1 MKIHYGINYKYNNN
15 MGFVFKQEPTEQER
29 FVMRLQEENKAQA
42 DEIAKLNEFLEL
54 VGRGHLYDLWKDG
67 LYDPKVDTT
76 VDQYIEFEDLSSNE
90 EGK

>member
-1 MKIHYGINYKYNNN
+1 
-15 MGFVFKQEPTEQER
+15 MGFNFVTEPTEHER
-29 FVMRLQEENKAQA
+29 QMNTLKTQIAGLEG
-42 DEIAKLNEFLEL
+42 EIAKLNEFLEL